1 MIGADVFVAAML
13 LTAFIYFCAY
23 IALNYVIERFC
34 GIRKQSYP
42 LSRIFFVLSPVI
54 GILVARKLE
63 ELLSDSGQHHIF
75 VVGLILYSIIVLMVC
90 RFLIF
95 KDDMKRVK
103 SIAYI
108 LLYQT
113 AFISLISI

>member
-1 MIGADVFVAAML
+1 MIGADAIVAAML

-23 IALNYVIERFC
+23 IVLNYVIERFC

-42 LSRIFFVLSPVI
+42 LSRIFFVLNPIISVLI
-54 GILVARKLE
+54 VRNLE
-63 ELLSDSGQHHIF
+63 ELLFDRGHHLIF
-75 VVGLILYSIIVLMVC
+75 VVGLTLYSIIVLMVC

-95 KDDMKRVK
+95 KDDMRRVK

-113 AFISLISI
+113 AFISFMSM